1 MNVLRS
7 GFTELRQEEMDRLL
21 DRLLD
26 PHWKALVFGE
36 WIPKLDVSETKD
48 ALVVEVETPG
58 IEAKDIRIS
67 LEGEVLS
74 IRGEKKQH
82 REDKDD
88 KDERYHRVERSWGS
102 FMRSVRLPFA
112 VQRDELT
119 AAFKNGV
126 LTVTLP
132 KAPVAEDT
140 PIEVK
145 AA

>member
-1 MNVLRS
+1 MNVLRN

-21 DRLLD
+21 DRLLA
-26 PHWKALVFGE
+26 PHWKALAFGE

-58 IEAKDIRIS
+58 VEAKDIRIS
-67 LEGEVLS
+67 VEGDVLS
-74 IRGEKKQH
+74 IRGEKKQ
-82 REDKDD
+82 DKED

-102 FMRSVRLPFA
+102 FMRSVRLPFG
-112 VQRDELT
+112 VQRDEVK

-132 KAPVAEDT
+132 KAAPGAKDT
-140 PIEVK
+140 SIEVK